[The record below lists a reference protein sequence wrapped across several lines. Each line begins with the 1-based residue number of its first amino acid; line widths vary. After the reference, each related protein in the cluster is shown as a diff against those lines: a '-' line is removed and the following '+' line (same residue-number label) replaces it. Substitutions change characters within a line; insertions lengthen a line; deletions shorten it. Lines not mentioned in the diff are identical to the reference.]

1 MAIDKAIESMW
12 NIYNNI
18 NDLIKFSD
26 TKAGLI
32 LASNGAILSVIFINA
47 IDRTINFSNYFL
59 FLLFLSIGLT
69 FGVLSIIISIFSIK
83 PNLIEIDDRSLIY
96 FGTISQKYRKESK
109 YHEKVFETFNNETLT
124 LGQISD
130 EVWIISGIALK
141 KYKLINLSTWFLLGE
156 MISFYIAAIIL
167 IILKYL
173 K

>member
-1 MAIDKAIESMW
+1 
-12 NIYNNI
+12 
-18 NDLIKFSD
+18 
-26 TKAGLI
+26 
-32 LASNGAILSVIFINA
+32 
-47 IDRTINFSNYFL
+47 L